1 MRILNLYRAHPEIKM
16 TQLRVGR
23 LYAEEQK
30 GRLRDKT
37 EKELLVMLDPS
48 NEEQNRLDT
57 IEMGQIRERQKTN
70 G

>member
-1 MRILNLYRAHPEIKM
+1 MRILDLYRAHPEMQM

-37 EKELLVMLDPS
+37 EQELLVMLDPS
-48 NEEQNRLDT
+48 NEEQNRLDAV
-57 IEMGQIRERQKTN
+57 EMGQIRERQKTN